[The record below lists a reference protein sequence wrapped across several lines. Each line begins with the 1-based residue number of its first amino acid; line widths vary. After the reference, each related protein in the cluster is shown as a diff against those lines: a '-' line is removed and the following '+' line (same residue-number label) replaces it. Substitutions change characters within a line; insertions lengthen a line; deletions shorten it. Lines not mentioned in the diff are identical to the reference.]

1 MTFMK
6 MQRAVLGIFAVF
18 FTVNMFAQVQNDSV
32 AADSSKILP
41 PADSV
46 YSIPLDANVVDEVVW
61 VVGDEAILKSDI
73 EAMRIRSQEEGVRW
87 EGNPDCVIPEQIAIQ
102 KLFLNQAIVDS
113 VEVTDA
119 EIAQD
124 AENQLNS
131 WIQLAGSREKL
142 EEYRKMPISQ
152 MREEL
157 RTELKNRKV
166 FDMMKEKITGD
177 VTVTPG
183 EVRDY
188 FKDLPQDSLP
198 TVPAQVE
205 VQIITRTP
213 RIPAEEINRIKNE
226 LRDYTDR
233 VNNGETSFATLARLY
248 SEDPGSARQGGEM
261 DYVGRGMLDP
271 AFANVAFN
279 LTSPNKV
286 SKIVESE
293 YGYHII
299 QLIDKRGDK
308 IKCRHILRK
317 PRVAQVDVDSMIARL
332 DTLVN
337 DINAGKVTFD
347 EAASFVS
354 DDKDTRKNKG
364 IMFVTDPMTGRRT
377 SKCAIQDLPS
387 EVAKAI
393 SPMEVGTISAPFVMI
408 NANMKTVCAIVKLK
422 SRTPRHKAT
431 MKEDYPVLQNV
442 VLAQRKQEVLKKWIQ
457 DKIKTTYVRINPKY
471 RDCDFEYS
479 GWVK

>member
-1 MTFMK
+1 MLFRK
-6 MQRAVLGIFAVF
+6 SQRVIVCIFSIFLAMNVC
-18 FTVNMFAQVQNDSV
+18 AQEQVDSV
-32 AADSSKILP
+32 AADTTKTAK
-41 PADSV
+41 PAETV

-73 EAMRIRSQEEGVRW
+73 EAMRIRGQEEGMHW

-124 AENQLNS
+124 VETQLNS

-142 EEYRKMPISQ
+142 EEYRKMPITQ
-152 MREEL
+152 MRDEL
-157 RTELKNRKV
+157 RTEFKNRKI
-166 FDMMKEKITGD
+166 FETMKEKITGD
-177 VTVTPG
+177 VVVTPG
-183 EVRDY
+183 EVRNY
-188 FKDLPQDSLP
+188 FKDMPQDSLP

-213 RIPAEEINRIKNE
+213 RIPAEEINRIKSE
-226 LRDYTDR
+226 LRSYTDR

-271 AFANVAFN
+271 AFASVAFN
-279 LTSPNKV
+279 LTNPNKV

-293 YGYHII
+293 YGFHII

-317 PRVAQVDVDSMIARL
+317 PRVAQVDIDSMIVKL
-332 DTLVN
+332 DTLIS
-337 DINAGKVTFD
+337 DIKASKVTFD
-347 EAASFVS
+347 EAASYIS

-393 SPMEVGTISAPFVMI
+393 NTMEVGDISAPFVMI

-422 SRTPRHKAT
+422 SKTTRHKAT
-431 MKEDYPVLQNV
+431 LKDDYPILQNV
-442 VLAQRKQEVLKKWIQ
+442 VLAHRKQEVLKKWIQ
-457 DKIKTTYVRINPKY
+457 DKIKSTYVRINPKY

>member
-73 EAMRIRSQEEGVRW
+73 EAMRIRSQEEGMRW

-332 DTLVN
+332 DTLAN
-337 DINAGKVTFD
+337 DINSGKVTFD

-364 IMFVTDPMTGRRT
+364 IMFVPDPMTGRLT

-393 SPMEVGTISAPFVMI
+393 SNMEVGTISAPFVMI
-408 NANMKTVCAIVKLK
+408 NAKMKTVCAIVKLK